1 MDAKRKNVLISLTTA
16 LIVGWWLYGQLTSWP
31 TLETEALG
39 RLLVKAIGVSIVVHI
54 VSAIVIVIAIATVA
68 GIIWGKVDKDV
79 TDERDVAIELYV
91 MRLILVIFSIGL
103 VVTFGL
109 MGWQQLGA
117 NAALLYIFVAM
128 YLANIAG
135 DLLKLF
141 WYR

>member
-16 LIVGWWLYGQLTSWP
+16 LIVGWWLYGQLTAWP

-54 VSAIVIVIAIATVA
+54 VSAIVIAIVA

-79 TDERDVAIELYV
+79 TDERDAAIELYV
-91 MRLILVIFSIGL
+91 MRLILVIFSAGMVI
-103 VVTFGL
+103 TFGL

-117 NAALLYIFVAM
+117 NAALLYIVVAM